1 MFGETKNK
9 NRRLTAKERADDLE
23 DAIIWG
29 RYPRTYKNESY
40 YYKDMNIE
48 PLVNFSLNF
57 KF

>member
-1 MFGETKNK
+1 MFGQSTNK
-9 NRRLTAKERADDLE
+9 NRRLTAKERADDLQ

-29 RYPRTYKNESY
+29 RYPRTYTKEAY
-40 YYKDMNIE
+40 FYKHTTIE